1 MAQLIEYYVP
11 DKFRKKVKWVPEQD
25 RGKLIA
31 FPVVD
36 EKKSA

>member
-11 DKFRKKVKWVPEQD
+11 DKFRKKVKWIPQQD
-25 RGKLIA
+25 RGKLIN
-31 FPVVD
+31 FPVE